1 VPVSVPV
8 PPPSVPA
15 PLQPDKAKGRIAKH
29 RAKAPDQRILD
40 RDRAEGF
47 IVVIPLKVVDSC
59 RFLIFKFNNSRTIL
73 SSF

>member
-1 VPVSVPV
+1 VPVSEFV
-8 PPPSVPA
+8 PPLSVPA

-29 RAKAPDQRILD
+29 REKAPAQTIL
-40 RDRAEGF
+40 DRAEGF

-59 RFLIFKFNNSRTIL
+59 RFLIFKFNNSRTII